1 VPIAQNRQGD
11 VTKGGTNDIHGT
23 AFYFGRNSALDA

>member
-11 VTKGGTNDIHGT
+11 VTKGGTNDIQGT
-23 AFYFGRNSALDA
+23 AFSFLLTVTFT